1 MIFNDGTMV
10 LTDFPKGLQW
20 LSLVFNGLACIFE
33 HCLAQVLHCFL
44 GLSGSAMVLM
54 AFSMPLQWHS
64 LLFQLLC
71 NVFHSFMNALTLVLW
86 CLHGLAMDFID
97 FPCFCN
103 GFHCSRLFHWFAL
116 ISHGLTMLFM
126 EPAES
131 LCVLSK
137 KIPESLEIAGNS

>member
-1 MIFNDGTMV
+1 MNIVSPNVFTMV
-10 LTDFPKGLQW
+10 LIDL
-20 LSLVFNGLACIFE
+20 N
-33 HCLAQVLHCFL
+33 
-44 GLSGSAMVLM
+44 GSAMALIVL
-54 AFSMPLQWHS
+54 SMMLQWHA

-71 NVFHSFMNALTLVLW
+71 NVFHSFINALTLVLW

-116 ISHGLTMLFM
+116 SSHGLTMLFM

-137 KIPESLEIAGNS
+137 KISESLEITGNS